1 MLQNVVKSLYCS
13 FTSVLF
19 LPRCLP
25 MNLTAEDLASGVLR
39 DRVKVG
45 ASLADVDPMNL
56 DSSVS
61 RNTNKHQKAV
71 KQQLLLFRNFEC
83 YKCLFSPQVRFDSV
97 GGLSTHIQS
106 LKEMVVFPLLY
117 PEIFERFKIQPPR

>member
-61 RNTNKHQKAV
+61 RNANKHQKAV

-83 YKCLFSPQVRFDSV
+83 
-97 GGLSTHIQS
+97 
-106 LKEMVVFPLLY
+106 
-117 PEIFERFKIQPPR
+117 